1 MSTHAAIHITEKN
14 KELEKLTPKEI
25 IAWAVETYSPHIGM
39 TSSFGAESIA
49 LIHMVIQVKPDIPVY
64 FLETGFHFAETL
76 KFRDELKEKYKL
88 NIVNLTCL
96 QGHEAFLKQ
105 YGQLHQ
111 TNPDLCCEINKVE
124 PLKRAISGLRAW
136 ITGIRRDQANTR
148 RNVHILENYQEG
160 LVKVNPLTN
169 WTKEMV
175 WDYIKHH
182 GIPAH
187 PLTLKGYTSI
197 GCEPCTRPTKPGEDP
212 RAGRWA
218 GKEKTECGIHTMH
231 MRDKDIDAVKAKEL
245 EHKEGK

>member
-1 MSTHAAIHITEKN
+1 MNIAQQN
-14 KELEKLTPKEI
+14 KELESLSPSEI
-25 IAWAVETYSPHIGM
+25 IKWAVKTYSPTIGM

-49 LIHMVIQVKPDIPVY
+49 LIHMVTQVKPDIPIY

-76 KFRDELKEKYKL
+76 QFRDELKKRYKL
-88 NIVNLTCL
+88 NIVDITCAM
-96 QGHEAFLKQ
+96 GHEAFLKQ

-111 TNPDLCCEINKVE
+111 TNPDLCCEINKVL
-124 PLKRAISGLRAW
+124 PLKQAISGLSAW

-148 RNVHILENYQEG
+148 RNVQVLEQFQEG

-169 WTKEMV
+169 WTKDKV
-175 WDYIKHH
+175 WEYIKKHD
-182 GIPAH
+182 IPAH

-231 MRDKDIDAVKAKEL
+231 MKDKDIDAVKAAEL
-245 EHKEGK
+245 KSEESKKP

>member
-1 MSTHAAIHITEKN
+1 MNIAQQN
-14 KELEKLTPKEI
+14 KELESLSPSEI
-25 IAWAVETYSPHIGM
+25 IKWAVKTYSPRIGM

-49 LIHMVIQVKPDIPVY
+49 LIHMVTQVKPDIPIY

-76 KFRDELKEKYKL
+76 QFRDELKKRYKL
-88 NIVNLTCL
+88 NIVDITCTM
-96 QGHEAFLKQ
+96 GHEAFLKQ
-105 YGQLHQ
+105 YGPLHQ
-111 TNPDLCCEINKVE
+111 TNPDLCCEINKVL
-124 PLKRAISGLRAW
+124 PLKQAISGLSAW

-148 RNVHILENYQEG
+148 RNVQVLEQFQEG

-169 WTKEMV
+169 WTKAKV
-175 WDYIKHH
+175 WEYIKKHD
-182 GIPAH
+182 IPAH

-231 MRDKDIDAVKAKEL
+231 MKDKDIDAVKASEL
-245 EHKEGK
+245 KTEEGKKP